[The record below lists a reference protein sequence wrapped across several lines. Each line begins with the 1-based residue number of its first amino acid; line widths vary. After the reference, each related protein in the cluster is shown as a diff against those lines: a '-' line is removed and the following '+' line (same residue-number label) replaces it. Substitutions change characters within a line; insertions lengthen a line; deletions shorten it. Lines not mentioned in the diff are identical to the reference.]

1 MKNNLT
7 MEDIY
12 AGEYGYLFMPKPTA
26 QPKTAD
32 DRLIESFQEINTF
45 FRENGSS
52 PKKDSKDFHEQ
63 VLSRRLL
70 NLRNDPKKREILS
83 DYDEFNLLQLE
94 EAPKSLSDIFSAE
107 SFFDSDI
114 FDTSSLPAQTARRVE
129 NPSKSARRTAS
140 ADFDLNIKNLF
151 LEQQRLLS
159 IGKRTFKKFSSIDQ
173 LKAGGFYM
181 YDGMLCYVK
190 EIGEKEK
197 KAGGYSQ
204 QRMHV
209 FFENGT
215 ESNMYRRSLAQR
227 LYEGGFEIIDG
238 KGFSPSGFIYVLKS
252 LSEKDEL
259 KTIKDLYKIGFTK
272 TTVQERIKG
281 AEKDPTYLMSPVEVV
296 AEYKIYTADPQKIEH
311 ILHTF
316 LSAAQIKMS
325 ITDSH
330 GNNYTPLEWYSVP
343 LDVLDSVIDLLN
355 NGQILDYHYNPVL
368 RSIEKNP

>member
-12 AGEYGYLFMPKPTA
+12 AGEYGYLFTPKPTA

-32 DRLIESFQEINTF
+32 DRLIESFEEINTF
-45 FRENGSS
+45 YKENGFELGDN
-52 PKKDSKDFHEQ
+52 PNNFKEEI
-63 VLSRRLL
+63 LYRRLL
-70 NLRNDPKKREILS
+70 NLRNNPEKRIILNK
-83 DYDEFNLLQLE
+83 YDKFNLLKLE
-94 EAPKSLSDIFSAE
+94 ETPSSLSEIFAKE
-107 SFFDSDI
+107 DFFNNGI
-114 FDTSSLPAQTARRVE
+114 FDTSTLPKPKRKVK

-159 IGKRTFKKFSSIDQ
+159 IGERTFQKFSSIDQ

-190 EIGEKEK
+190 EIGKKEK

-209 FFENGT
+209 FFENGA

-238 KGFSPSGFIYVLKS
+238 KGLSPSGFIYVLKS
-252 LSEKDEL
+252 LSEKDEI

-281 AEKDPTYLMSPVEVV
+281 AEKDPTYLMSPVKVV
-296 AEYKIYTADPQKIEH
+296 AEYIVNMADPQKIEH

-330 GNNYTPLEWYSVP
+330 GNSYTPLEWYSVP
-343 LDVLDSVIDLLN
+343 LDVLDSIVDLLN
-355 NGQILDYHYNPVL
+355 NGKILDYHYDPVI